1 MIYEEETIS
10 QELYIGFDSGRSYG
24 PFQPTFGI
32 SGTADGDMWMGAGAK
47 WTSKNIG
54 LGPFFVEASLM
65 PGIYAQGDG
74 PDLGGALQFRSAVG
88 LVIILTMVLR
98 LFCCFPIGQMLIRKT
113 QVWDLK
119 RSACVTHTP

>member
-1 MIYEEETIS
+1 
-10 QELYIGFDSGRSYG
+10 
-24 PFQPTFGI
+24 
-32 SGTADGDMWMGAGAK
+32 
-47 WTSKNIG
+47 
-54 LGPFFVEASLM
+54 M

-119 RSACVTHTP
+119 RSACVTLTP